1 MARGRS
7 TPYPAQL
14 ERFLARLNG
23 DRRTFSAAAL
33 EKEFTHPQH
42 QKLGTT
48 IGGIHKALM
57 RAFADG
63 KIISFVDDQGSVLR
77 ESEVVVP
84 GSKAIS
90 QPQIFAT
97 EGTPSPEESYRAV
110 TYEELT
116 HHDVV
121 DASEEKAV
129 ASDKEE
135 DASDGAHAP
144 GRDELATDAADRD
157 DAEDDSPPGLELS
170 PEEAGSLYQQYLSEM
185 PESVPEWV
193 PLSVLR
199 VWATTALVV
208 ANLRRMVR
216 SGPTN
221 ERLAL
226 IRAGLARKGDTS
238 PGSQA
243 ARGIA
248 QLCRR
253 PGIFWG
259 EVFRGANKH
268 YLDEGVGIDANQL
281 AEFGAD
287 PVLYY
292 LENEHSP
299 FVLLLCGVALN
310 INPELLEELAEVC
323 DDEAGALTAD
333 DESEQADDRIAQLE
347 SMLDDARKAL
357 KDAAKEVKAASKH
370 SEALE
375 ETLKRAR
382 ESAQRESGKELV
394 AEQKARQE
402 AEDSLSRAK
411 AELEEVQEDAKRA
424 QELDAEVEALQRS
437 RDALLLEERSLDKE
451 RRLRDEIEVQLQDQ
465 MRQLGELRAQ
475 LRAQNETLLP
485 TADGFSLLQGLSR
498 PAGEA
503 ARLAGERLAEGRSLP
518 GDDQLLSFVGTVMK
532 TAEAM
537 QVAAP
542 VPSGDGEGAPQVAES
557 EAADELVAPTAADDA
572 AVDAVAK
579 TGVADEAKLTDDEPD
594 IEKPAAPSRRRRRSG
609 TWFTVRPEGG
619 AGEIGGSAI
628 LIETQNHHRVL
639 LDAGQRVKGEYGQD
653 TTHLFHRGLRGVD
666 HLHGILL
673 SHAHIDHV
681 GSLPPLWSF
690 HSAQQDSEVPIWMT
704 APTKDLAE
712 IMLKDSAKIQHAR
725 EYERDALA
733 ESDFGESM
741 DPVYTE
747 ADVNE
752 VLGVAQTA
760 DAYAPVPIPGTSLV
774 AQFLPVS
781 HVLGSCAIHLR
792 DTESGH
798 TLLYTGDLGPISQP
812 QLTLPDFGGT
822 QLIQHAET
830 IIMESTYGVLKDHER
845 EGRKRSGMDGRE
857 REISVLFDNA
867 ERALERGGFVL
878 MPSFS
883 LGRTQELVRLIGDR
897 MKNPKIYIAGMGE
910 TIFEVY
916 DRYQRRDKGSWVRP
930 GEYPDTDPI
939 GRRMRGRSIEE
950 RVEDVLAGASGFII
964 ASPAMLSGG
973 WSRAFME
980 RMVSDERHAIIFSGY
995 LPRHGTN
1002 IPRLR
1007 ELGKNRPLRIG
1018 DEQVRIRCDWLKV
1031 GLSAHAGALDLRLF
1045 AREMSAGEDHVN
1057 FGLVHGEPQSQRE
1070 LATDIDASENAAA
1083 KVLSNGEPWVPSRP

>member
-14 ERFLARLNG
+14 ERFLAGLNR

-33 EKEFTHPQH
+33 EKEFSHPQH

-63 KIISFVDDQGSVLR
+63 KIISFVDSDGSVLR

-90 QPQIFAT
+90 RPQIFAT
-97 EGTPSPEESYRAV
+97 EGTPSPEDDYRSV
-110 TYEELT
+110 TYEELI
-116 HHDVV
+116 HHEVIDAKDEEVADSEGEEADVP
-121 DASEEKAV
+121 DS
-129 ASDKEE
+129 
-135 DASDGAHAP
+135 
-144 GRDELATDAADRD
+144 ADRPDADDLAPADGDHD
-157 DAEDDSPPGLELS
+157 DAERTPVLGLELS
-170 PEEAGSLYQQYLSEM
+170 PEEAGAIYQQYLREM
-185 PESVPEWV
+185 PENAPEWV
-193 PLSVLR
+193 PVSVLR
-199 VWATTALVV
+199 VWATTPLVITR
-208 ANLRRMVR
+208 LRQMVR
-216 SGPTN
+216 SGPMN

-259 EVFRGANKH
+259 EVFRGTTKH
-268 YLDEGVGIDANQL
+268 YLDESMGIDAKQL

-310 INPELLEELAEVC
+310 INPELLEELADVC
-323 DDEAGALTAD
+323 DDEARALTAD
-333 DESEQADDRIAQLE
+333 DESEQVEDRIAQLD
-347 SMLDDARKAL
+347 SMLDEARKGI
-357 KDAAKEVKAASKH
+357 KDAAKEVKAANKRSD
-370 SEALE
+370 ALE
-375 ETLKRAR
+375 EALQRAR
-382 ESAQRESGKELV
+382 ESAQQESGKELV

-402 AEDSLSRAK
+402 AEDKLSRVK
-411 AELEEVQEDAKRA
+411 AESEELQEDAKRA
-424 QELDAEVEALQRS
+424 HELEAEVEALQRS
-437 RDALLLEERSLDKE
+437 RDALLLEERSLEKE
-451 RRLRDEIEVQLQDQ
+451 RRLREEIEVQGQDQ

-475 LRAQNETLLP
+475 LRGQSETLLP
-485 TADGFSLLQGLSR
+485 TADGASLLQGLSR

-518 GDDQLLSFVGTVMK
+518 GDDQLLNFVGTVMQ

-537 QVAAP
+537 QATAP
-542 VPSGDGEGAPQVAES
+542 APSGDAEQALQGADSEVAGESVMP
-557 EAADELVAPTAADDA
+557 EAVEETEAKSPVNV
-572 AVDAVAK
+572 AVDAA
-579 TGVADEAKLTDDEPD
+579 GDELGTD
-594 IEKPAAPSRRRRRSG
+594 KPAAPSRRRRRES
-609 TWFTVRPEGG
+609 WFTVRPEGG

-628 LIETQNHHRVL
+628 LIETQNNHRVL

-690 HSAQQDSEVPIWMT
+690 HSAQQGSEVPIWMT

-733 ESDFGESM
+733 ESDFGQSM

-752 VLGVAQTA
+752 VLEVVRTA
-760 DAYAPVPIPGTSLV
+760 DAYAPVPIPDTTLV

-867 ERALERGGFVL
+867 ERALDRGGFVL

-916 DRYQRRDKGSWVRP
+916 DHYQRRDKGIWVRP
-930 GEYPDTDPI
+930 GDYPDTDPI

-950 RVEDVLAGASGFII
+950 RVEDVLAGANGFII

-980 RMVSDERHAIIFSGY
+980 RMVGDERHAIIFSGY

-1007 ELGKNRPLRIG
+1007 ELGKNRPLRLG
-1018 DEQVRIRCDWLKV
+1018 DEQVRIKCDWLKV
-1031 GLSAHAGALDLRLF
+1031 GLSAHAGAQDLRLF
-1045 AREMSAGEDHVN
+1045 AREMGTGEDHVN

-1070 LATDIDASENAAA
+1070 LAADIDASENATA

>member
-1 MARGRS
+1 M
-7 TPYPAQL
+7 
-14 ERFLARLNG
+14 
-23 DRRTFSAAAL
+23 
-33 EKEFTHPQH
+33 
-42 QKLGTT
+42 
-48 IGGIHKALM
+48 
-57 RAFADG
+57 
-63 KIISFVDDQGSVLR
+63 SVLR
-77 ESEVVVP
+77 
-84 GSKAIS
+84 I
-90 QPQIFAT
+90 
-97 EGTPSPEESYRAV
+97 
-110 TYEELT
+110 
-116 HHDVV
+116 
-121 DASEEKAV
+121 
-129 ASDKEE
+129 
-135 DASDGAHAP
+135 
-144 GRDELATDAADRD
+144 
-157 DAEDDSPPGLELS
+157 
-170 PEEAGSLYQQYLSEM
+170 
-185 PESVPEWV
+185 
-193 PLSVLR
+193 
-199 VWATTALVV
+199 WATTPLVITK
-208 ANLRRMVR
+208 LRRMVR
-216 SGPTN
+216 SGPMN

-268 YLDEGVGIDANQL
+268 YLDEGVGIDAKQL

-287 PVLYY
+287 PVLHY
-292 LENEHSP
+292 LENNHSP

-310 INPELLEELAEVC
+310 IDPGLLEELADVC
-323 DDEAGALTAD
+323 DDEARALTAD
-333 DESEQADDRIAQLE
+333 DESEQAEDRIAQLD
-347 SMLDDARKAL
+347 SMLDDARKGI
-357 KDAAKEVKAASKH
+357 KDAAKEVKAINKRN
-370 SEALE
+370 EALE
-375 ETLKRAR
+375 EALQRAR

-394 AEQKARQE
+394 AEQKARQG
-402 AEDSLSRAK
+402 AEDKLGKAK
-411 AELEEVQEDAKRA
+411 AELEELQEDAKRA
-424 QELDAEVEALQRS
+424 HELEAEVEALQRS
-437 RDALLLEERSLDKE
+437 RDALLLEERSLEKE
-451 RRLRDEIEVQLQDQ
+451 RRLREEIEVQVQDQ

-475 LRAQNETLLP
+475 LRGQNETLLP
-485 TADGFSLLQGLSR
+485 TADGPSLLQGLSR

-518 GDDQLLSFVGTVMK
+518 GDDQLLNFVGTVMQ
-532 TAEAM
+532 TAEVM
-537 QVAAP
+537 QTTAP
-542 VPSGDGEGAPQVAES
+542 ARSGDVEEVSPLAEPEASEEVAVPEAAES
-557 EAADELVAPTAADDA
+557 GDAESPTTGGEDETEAAS
-572 AVDAVAK
+572 
-579 TGVADEAKLTDDEPD
+579 DEPVGAD
-594 IEKPAAPSRRRRRSG
+594 KPVAPSRRRRRSES
-609 TWFTVRPEGG
+609 WFTVRPEGG

-690 HSAQQDSEVPIWMT
+690 HSAQQGSEVPIWMT

-733 ESDFGESM
+733 ESDFGPQSM

-747 ADVNE
+747 ANVNE
-752 VLGVAQTA
+752 VLEVVQTA
-760 DAYAPVPIPGTSLV
+760 DAYTPVPIPGTTLV

-916 DRYQRRDKGSWVRP
+916 DHYQRRDNGIWVRP
-930 GEYPDTDPI
+930 GDYPDTDPI

-950 RVEDVLAGASGFII
+950 RVEDVLAGANGFII

-1007 ELGKNRPLRIG
+1007 ELGKNRPLRLG
-1018 DEQVRIRCDWLKV
+1018 DEQVRIKCDWLKV

-1070 LATDIDASENAAA
+1070 LATDIDASENATA
-1083 KVLSNGEPWVPSRP
+1083 KALSNGEPWVPSRP

>member
-1 MARGRS
+1 MARARS

-14 ERFLARLNG
+14 ERFLSDLNG
-23 DRRTFSAAAL
+23 DRRTFSAL
-33 EKEFTHPQH
+33 TLQKEFRHPQH

-63 KIISFVDDQGSVLR
+63 KIISFVDNDGSVLR

-97 EGTPSPEESYRAV
+97 EGTPSPEDSYRSV

-116 HHDVV
+116 HHEVV
-121 DASEEKAV
+121 DTKDEVAGGSEEEVDV
-129 ASDKEE
+129 ANETDRPSGD
-135 DASDGAHAP
+135 D
-144 GRDELATDAADRD
+144 LATADGDHNNADRTTT
-157 DAEDDSPPGLELS
+157 PGLELS
-170 PEEAGSLYQQYLSEM
+170 PEEAGALYQQYLREM
-185 PESVPEWV
+185 PESAPEWV
-193 PLSVLR
+193 PASVLR
-199 VWATTALVV
+199 VWATTPLVITR
-208 ANLRRMVR
+208 LRQMLR
-216 SGPTN
+216 SGPMT

-268 YLDEGVGIDANQL
+268 YLDESMGIDAKQL

-292 LENEHSP
+292 LENDHSP

-310 INPELLEELAEVC
+310 INPELLEELADVC
-323 DDEAGALTAD
+323 DDEARTLTAD
-333 DESEQADDRIAQLE
+333 DESEQAEDRIAQLD
-347 SMLDDARKAL
+347 SMLDEARKGI
-357 KDAAKEVKAASKH
+357 KDAAKEVKAANKR

-375 ETLKRAR
+375 ETLQRAR
-382 ESAQRESGKELV
+382 ESAQQESGKELV
-394 AEQKARQE
+394 AEQRARQE
-402 AEDSLSRAK
+402 AEDKLSRAK
-411 AELEEVQEDAKRA
+411 AELEEMQEDAKRA
-424 QELDAEVEALQRS
+424 HELEAEVEALQRS
-437 RDALLLEERSLDKE
+437 RDALLLEERSLEKE
-451 RRLRDEIEVQLQDQ
+451 RRLREEIEVQGQDQ

-475 LRAQNETLLP
+475 LRGQNESLLP
-485 TADGFSLLQGLSR
+485 TVDGPSLLQGLCQ

-518 GDDQLLSFVGTVMK
+518 GDDQLLSFVGTVMQ
-532 TAEAM
+532 TAEEMRAAAAGSPGDTEEAPRGAELE
-537 QVAAP
+537 VA
-542 VPSGDGEGAPQVAES
+542 GESATPEAVES
-557 EAADELVAPTAADDA
+557 TEGKSSDDS
-572 AVDAVAK
+572 AVDAVEV
-579 TGVADEAKLTDDEPD
+579 GTD
-594 IEKPAAPSRRRRRSG
+594 KPAAPSRRRRRSES
-609 TWFTVRPEGG
+609 WFTVRPEGG

-690 HSAQQDSEVPIWMT
+690 HSAQQGSEVPIWMT

-733 ESDFGESM
+733 ESDFGQSM

-747 ADVNE
+747 ANVNE
-752 VLGVAQTA
+752 VLEVVQTA
-760 DAYAPVPIPGTSLV
+760 GAYAPVPIPGTTLV

-916 DRYQRRDKGSWVRP
+916 DHYQRRDQGIWVRP
-930 GEYPDTDPI
+930 GDYPDTDPI

-950 RVEDVLAGASGFII
+950 RVEDVLAGANGFII

-1007 ELGKNRPLRIG
+1007 ELGKNRPLRLG
-1018 DEQVRIRCDWLKV
+1018 DEQVRIKCDWLKV

-1070 LATDIDASENAAA
+1070 LATDIDASENATA

>member
-1 MARGRS
+1 
-7 TPYPAQL
+7 
-14 ERFLARLNG
+14 
-23 DRRTFSAAAL
+23 
-33 EKEFTHPQH
+33 
-42 QKLGTT
+42 
-48 IGGIHKALM
+48 M
-57 RAFADG
+57 RA
-63 KIISFVDDQGSVLR
+63 KRKPSL
-77 ESEVVVP
+77 
-84 GSKAIS
+84 
-90 QPQIFAT
+90 QI
-97 EGTPSPEESYRAV
+97 
-110 TYEELT
+110 
-116 HHDVV
+116 
-121 DASEEKAV
+121 
-129 ASDKEE
+129 KEE

-199 VWATTALVV
+199 VWATTPLVV

-424 QELDAEVEALQRS
+424 QELDVKSRLCSVAGTRCYWRSVPSTRRGACVTRSKFSCKTRCGSLASSALSCVPRT
-437 RDALLLEERSLDKE
+437 
-451 RRLRDEIEVQLQDQ
+451 RRCCQP
-465 MRQLGELRAQ
+465 
-475 LRAQNETLLP
+475 P
-485 TADGFSLLQGLSR
+485 TAFRCYKACHGPL
-498 PAGEA
+498 
-503 ARLAGERLAEGRSLP
+503 ERLPGWLASGSPRDGRSP
-518 GDDQLLSFVGTVMK
+518 ENDQLLSFVGTVMK

-950 RVEDVLAGASGFII
+950 RVEDVLAGANGFII

-995 LPRHGTN
+995 LPRRGTN

-1057 FGLVHGEPQSQRE
+1057 FGLVHGEPSRSGSWRPTSTRARMLRPRSSPMASLGCPAARDRAGHVE
-1070 LATDIDASENAAA
+1070 RRVVGHLAA
-1083 KVLSNGEPWVPSRP
+1083 NGRKSRQGRPSRLRRRRCGCCWSPTGYSAYARHRGVHRGHTDGYRVSTALGLSVAAEQLAPFARQPTPRAGPPPFFAALRPCWPRAT